1 MDKQIQI
8 ILKNLAEI
16 FYEKYIKDYKNGK
29 LNISK
34 NKLKPVKATI
44 KLKIVSSDIPS
55 FLWLLDF

>member
-1 MDKQIQI
+1 MLIYMDKQIQI

-44 KLKIVSSDIPS
+44 KLNSVK
-55 FLWLLDF
+55 

>member
-16 FYEKYIKDYKNGK
+16 FYEKYIRDYENGK

-34 NKLKPVKATI
+34 NKLKTVKATI
-44 KLKIVSSDIPS
+44 KLKKR
-55 FLWLLDF
+55 